1 MALSGQGTHQIAMN
15 PLIVIRRHMWLHAL
29 ILLWATHA
37 AGWCQEGPSEDDP
50 LRKMEIWAHGIY
62 DNPGKAER
70 TITPEFLRSLDVQDR
85 YFVDAMR
92 MYVGTDQLAGMSG
105 MELSQVIPVGRIITG
120 EIRRRGDEVIP
131 VFIALMQEPPN
142 PYCPLAN
149 QILIYLQSM
158 KSLDMQ
164 PVLYYVREYLRE
176 HPDDIQM

>member
-1 MALSGQGTHQIAMN
+1 MALSWQGTHQIAMN

-29 ILLWATHA
+29 ILLWVTHA
-37 AGWCQEGPSEDDP
+37 GGWCQEAPFEDDP
-50 LRKMEIWAHGIY
+50 LRKMEIWNYGIY
-62 DNPGKAER
+62 ENPAKAEK

-85 YFVDAMR
+85 YFVDAIR

-105 MELSQVIPVGRIITG
+105 MELSPVTPVGRIITD

-149 QILIYLQSM
+149 QILIYLPNM
-158 KSLDMQ
+158 KTLDMQ
-164 PVLYYVREYLRE
+164 PVLDYVREYLRE
-176 HPDDIQM
+176 HPNDIQM